1 MAPLLS
7 APDLYATKP
16 QSHHLTIIIYLLV
29 SLTLTLH
36 SKVILQW
43 YNFGYPWL
51 ITALHSLSCIIGM
64 HILRITNRYTPKP
77 LKSPQHRYIILAFS
91 LLYTINIAI
100 SNVSLHH
107 VSVPLHQV
115 VRGTVP
121 VFTVVLSKIALKRRY
136 SSQVY
141 ASLVPVVVGVGVATY
156 GDYGSTRVLGL
167 VLTLAGTVL
176 AAVKTVVTNGLLV
189 GDLGLDLEP
198 LDLLYH
204 LSPLALAQTTLW
216 GLFSGELGAA
226 LRTEYPSLT
235 GLLVTL
241 AVNGSVAFVLNIV
254 SFTASRGTS
263 ALAMTVT
270 GNVKVVLTVVLGC
283 LLFGV
288 SLSLISVVG
297 VVVTLTGGIA
307 YSAVRL
313 RESKSA
319 KHYV

>member
-1 MAPLLS
+1 M
-7 APDLYATKP
+7 
-16 QSHHLTIIIYLLV
+16 
-29 SLTLTLH
+29 LTLH

-64 HILRITNRYTPKP
+64 HILRITDRYTPKP
-77 LKSPQHRYIILAFS
+77 LKSPQHRYTILAFS

-141 ASLVPVVVGVGVATY
+141 ASLVPVVFGVGVATY

-216 GLFSGELGAA
+216 GLFSGELGDA
-226 LRTEYPSLT
+226 LRMEYPSLI

-241 AVNGSVAFVLNIV
+241 AVNGAVAFVLNIV

-263 ALAMTVT
+263 ALAMTVA

-297 VVVTLTGGIA
+297 MVVTLAGGIA

-313 RESKSA
+313 RESKPA
-319 KHYV
+319 RNDV

>member
-1 MAPLLS
+1 MAPLLF
-7 APDLYATKP
+7 APDFYATKP

-77 LKSPQHRYIILAFS
+77 LKSPQHRYLILAFS

-297 VVVTLTGGIA
+297 VVVTLAGGIA

-313 RESKSA
+313 RESKPA
-319 KHYV
+319 KNYV